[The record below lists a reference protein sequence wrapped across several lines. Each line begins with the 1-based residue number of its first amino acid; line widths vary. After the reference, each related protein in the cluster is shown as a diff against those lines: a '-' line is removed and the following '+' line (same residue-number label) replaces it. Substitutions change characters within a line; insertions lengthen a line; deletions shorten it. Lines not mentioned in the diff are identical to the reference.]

1 LKFGQKSALQA
12 HKRSHDPD
20 YYPVRLKQTKT
31 RKKAASDERD
41 KENRET
47 STKEEKIE
55 AAESDEA
62 RESIRKCAP
71 RSQSPLGRL
80 MRVGVDDDYQQCGET
95 TIVNATFHVTG
106 SPHKL
111 FLLNTA
117 QSSDFSLENH
127 VDASTILFG

>member
-1 LKFGQKSALQA
+1 M
-12 HKRSHDPD
+12 
-20 YYPVRLKQTKT
+20 
-31 RKKAASDERD
+31 ASDERD

-62 RESIRKCAP
+62 ARESIRKCAP

-80 MRVGVDDDYQQCGET
+80 MRIGGDEDYQQCGET

-117 QSSDFSLENH
+117 QSSDFSLQSH
-127 VDASTILFG
+127 VDTSSTILFG

>member
-1 LKFGQKSALQA
+1 M
-12 HKRSHDPD
+12 
-20 YYPVRLKQTKT
+20 RLKQTKT
-31 RKKAASDERD
+31 RKKAVSDERD

-55 AAESDEA
+55 ADSDEA
-62 RESIRKCAP
+62 RESMRKCAP

-80 MRVGVDDDYQQCGET
+80 MRVGADEEYQQCGET

-106 SPHKL
+106 SPHRL

-117 QSSDFSLENH
+117 QSSESSLDGLVNT
-127 VDASTILFG
+127 SSILFG